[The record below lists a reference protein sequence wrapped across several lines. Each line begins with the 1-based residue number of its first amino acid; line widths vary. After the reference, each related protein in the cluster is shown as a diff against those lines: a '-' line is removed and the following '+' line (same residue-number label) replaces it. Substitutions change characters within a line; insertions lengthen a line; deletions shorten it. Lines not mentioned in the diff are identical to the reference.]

1 MKILLKKKIKLSLSK
16 IKTFVFFKIKQNKG
30 KFQLVK
36 KTRKYSDRTMTSYYY
51 KSKNTPVKKWVPYDT
66 SDGRMRL
73 NIETG
78 ELEFYTRELCNLSK
92 LASIRRSKILIE
104 ELLNMNDFD
113 WFVTLTF
120 GDYQVKD
127 RNNFELVYQAYC
139 KFIKNIRKRFP
150 DITYIT
156 FPEKHKEKY
165 ILSEDCEDVDVQDN
179 CFHFHMLLG
188 NCNPIKLGFVNSGK
202 VCCHW
207 AKFKNGIASK
217 EYFERTKSKYNL
229 TETDGLTIYNIAT
242 FPYGY
247 STASKIQSKAATN
260 NYVKKYVEKAFG
272 TTDMFQKRFFYS
284 RNLKRPE
291 IANYL
296 IKDNCFVSDLNCNDF
311 VEEKWFNYNE
321 NVGRKYNSEY
331 NVMQYTI
338 QNDSMEEMRK
348 IQHQLKLGLIPVKEY
363 EDVFDKI
370 EQTTFLISNKQVSTS
385 SPS

>member
-78 ELEFYTRELCNLSK
+78 ELECYTRELCNLSK

-150 DITYIT
+150 DIEYIT
-156 FPEKHKEKY
+156 FPEKHKEK
-165 ILSEDCEDVDVQDN
+165 IIFENFQEVKVKDN
-179 CFHFHMLLG
+179 CYHFHMLLG
-188 NCNPIKLGFVNSGK
+188 NCNPIKLGFTNSGK

-207 AKFKNGIASK
+207 AKNKNGIASK
-217 EYFERTKSKYNL
+217 EYFDRTKANYHLS
-229 TETDGLTIYNIAT
+229 ETDGLTIYNIGS
-242 FPYGY
+242 FSYGY

-272 TTDMFQKRFFYS
+272 TTDLYMKRFFYS
-284 RNLKRPE
+284 RNLKHPNVDTE
-291 IANYL
+291 IL
-296 IKDNCFVSDLNCNDF
+296 KDNCFVSDLNMNDTL
-311 VEEKWFNYNE
+311 EEKWFSLNS
-321 NVGRKYNSEY
+321 NVGRKYNPDY
-331 NVMQYTI
+331 NVIQYTI
-338 QNDSMEEMRK
+338 DNQSYEFMQSMEK
-348 IQHQLKLGLIPVKEY
+348 QLSLGLIPIN
-363 EDVFDKI
+363 DQQMDNIF
-370 EQTTFLISNKQVSTS
+370 QVVGTQLEI
-385 SPS
+385 PLNGE